1 MNVNTNI
8 EKPIFIQIA
17 EQLEDKIFTGVFPEE
32 TQIPSTNEIS
42 SLLSINPHTV
52 LKGMNILADEGII
65 YKKRGLG
72 MFVKVGAVE
81 KIRQKRQ
88 SRFYEQYIAA
98 LIEEATKLQMTKEDI
113 ISLIER
119 GYTDGSHSDELRY

>member
-1 MNVNTNI
+1 MHVNSSI
-8 EKPIFIQIA
+8 EKPIFLQIA

-42 SLLSINPHTV
+42 ALLSVNPHTV
-52 LKGMNILADEGII
+52 LKGMNILVDEEII

-72 MFVKVGAVE
+72 MFVMSGAVE

-119 GYTDGSHSDELRY
+119 GYQDGSHSD

>member
-1 MNVNTNI
+1 MNVNSNI

-32 TQIPSTNEIS
+32 TQVPSTNEIS
-42 SLLSINPHTV
+42 ALLSVNPHTV
-52 LKGMNILADEGII
+52 LKGMNILVDEEII

-72 MFVKVGAVE
+72 MFVAEGAVE
-81 KIRQKRQ
+81 KIRRKRQ

-98 LIEEATKLQMTKEDI
+98 LLEEATKLQMSKEDV

-119 GYTDGSHSDELRY
+119 GYRNGSHSD